1 MVYLRKDASI
11 GGNRVMN
18 KVIKTLLKMNK
29 VIKTVLKLCLVLPLI
44 MLMLVLAS
52 IGYLWNT
59 VEAKV
64 KGGFNY
70 D

>member
-1 MVYLRKDASI
+1 M
-11 GGNRVMN
+11 MN